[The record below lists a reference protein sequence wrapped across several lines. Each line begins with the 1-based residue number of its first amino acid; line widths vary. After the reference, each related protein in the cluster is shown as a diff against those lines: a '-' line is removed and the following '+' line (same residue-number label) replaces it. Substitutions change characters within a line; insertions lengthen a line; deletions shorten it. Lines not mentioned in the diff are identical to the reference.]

1 MRFFAGKSN
10 FCRWRFVTCNTC
22 VPIGLAGN
30 LVGLLL
36 APIILQ
42 HFGWRALFYL
52 FGLAG
57 APLLLL
63 WAAVVPSQKRFLSS
77 SSGGGGSSGSG
88 GGGGIG
94 LGRLLSNS
102 AVWAIII
109 VNFGA

>member
-1 MRFFAGKSN
+1 M
-10 FCRWRFVTCNTC
+10 
-22 VPIGLAGN
+22 
-30 LVGLLL
+30 GLLL

-42 HFGWRALFYL
+42 HFGWRALFYI

-63 WAAVVPSQKRFLSS
+63 WAAVVPSQQRFLSGS
-77 SSGGGGSSGSG
+77 SSGGG

-94 LGRLLSNS
+94 LARLLSNS

-109 VNFGA
+109 VNFGARGWPASSAAPC